1 MKLIHS
7 AIRTRDLNK
16 AIDFYVKVFGF
27 SVREKRYI
35 EAHKTTLVFLKSANT
50 DFEIEL
56 IADDNPK
63 PYNDCEN
70 SFAHLAFKSENIDE
84 DAKKIKEA
92 GIVFSREPFY
102 SMDKSMKIAFL
113 NDPDGVMI
121 EIIEY
126 LKK

>member
-7 AIRTRDLNK
+7 AIRTTDLNK
-16 AIDFYVKVFGF
+16 SINFYVNVFGF
-27 SVREKRYI
+27 TIREKRYI
-35 EAHKTTLVFLKSANT
+35 EAHKTTLVFLKDISTN
-50 DFEIEL
+50 FEIEL
-56 IADDNPK
+56 IADDNLK
-63 PYNDCEN
+63 HVAECEN
-70 SFAHLAFKSENIDE
+70 SFAHLAFQTDNIDE

-92 GIVFSREPFY
+92 GIVFLREPFY

-113 NDPDGVMI
+113 NDPNGIMI

>member
-16 AIDFYVKVFGF
+16 SLDFYGKVFGF

-35 EAHKTTLVFLKSANT
+35 EAHKTTLVFLKSPNT

-63 PYNDCEN
+63 LINDCEN
-70 SFAHLAFKSENIDE
+70 SFAHFAFQSENIDE
-84 DAKKIKEA
+84 DAIKIKEA
-92 GIVFSREPFY
+92 GISFLREPFY
-102 SMDKSMKIAFL
+102 SMDKSMILAFL
-113 NDPDGVMI
+113 NDPDGIMI

>member
-7 AIRTRDLNK
+7 AIRTSNLNRSL
-16 AIDFYVKVFGF
+16 DFYVKVFGF

-35 EAHKTTLVFLKSANT
+35 EAHKTTLVFLKSPNT

-63 PYNDCEN
+63 PLNGCEN
-70 SFAHLAFKSENIDE
+70 SFAHLAFQSENIDE
-84 DAKKIKEA
+84 DAKKIKGA
-92 GIVFSREPFY
+92 GIYFSREPFY

-113 NDPDGVMI
+113 NDPDGIMI

-126 LKK
+126 LNK

>member
-1 MKLIHS
+1 
-7 AIRTRDLNK
+7 
-16 AIDFYVKVFGF
+16 DFYVKVFGF
-27 SVREKRYI
+27 AVREKRYI
-35 EAHKTTLVFLKSANT
+35 EAHKTTLVFLKSRNA

-63 PYNDCEN
+63 LLNDCEN
-70 SFAHLAFKSENIDE
+70 SFAHLAFQSENIDE

-92 GIVFSREPFY
+92 GVTFSREPFL

-113 NDPDGVMI
+113 NDPDGIMI